1 MNTIS
6 KFSRWLCLI
15 TLIISGSVLAS
26 DRTVLAFTNN
36 GQTQHWTLSEMI
48 DKADM
53 NVITKTP
60 WTDGLVTFR
69 GVSSRHLLALVD
81 KPKADIKVTA
91 LNDYWAV
98 IPYEDI
104 VKYNPI
110 LAVMQNEQ
118 TMSIRDK
125 GPIWV
130 IYPLTQHNELN
141 NEVLHSRM
149 VWQVAS
155 IELQP

>member
-110 LAVMQNEQ
+110 FAVMQNEQ

>member
-1 MNTIS
+1 MNTLS
-6 KFSRWLCLI
+6 KFSCWLCL
-15 TLIISGSVLAS
+15 TVLFISGSVLAS
-26 DRTVLAFTNN
+26 DRAVLAFTNN
-36 GQTQHWTLSEMI
+36 GQTQHWTLSEII

-69 GVSSRHLLALVD
+69 GVSSRQLLALVD

-110 LAVMQNEQ
+110 FAVMQNQQ

>member
-15 TLIISGSVLAS
+15 ALIMSGSVLAS

-110 LAVMQNEQ
+110 FAVMQNEQ

>member
-1 MNTIS
+1 MNTFS

-26 DRTVLAFTNN
+26 DRAVLAFTNN

-69 GVSSRHLLALVD
+69 GVSSRYILELVD

-110 LAVMQNEQ
+110 LAVMQNKQ

-130 IYPLTQHNELN
+130 IYPLTQYNQLN